1 MDERARRLIERLELE
16 PHPEG
21 GFYREIYRSAAMV
34 RPDDDRTERSAATT
48 IYYMLVEG
56 QQSRWHRVRSDEIW
70 HFYGGDPLDL
80 FLAPPT
86 LDRVD
91 QLVLDGSQ
99 PVHVVSRYWWQAT
112 RPTGSYGLA
121 GCTVAPGFEFEDF
134 SLIADD
140 AEALD
145 ILRRRH
151 PHWTSLV

>member
-21 GFYREIYRSAAMV
+21 GYYREIYRSAATV
-34 RPDDDRTERSAATT
+34 RPDDDRAERSAATT
-48 IYYMLVEG
+48 IYYMLIEG

-80 FLAPPT
+80 FLLPPT
-86 LDRVD
+86 LDRVE
-91 QLVLDGSQ
+91 QMVLDAAQ
-99 PVHVVSRYWWQAT
+99 PVHVVPRDWWQAT
-112 RPTGSYGLA
+112 RPTGSFGLA

-134 SLIADD
+134 GLLADD

-145 ILRRRH
+145 VLRRRH
-151 PHWTSLV
+151 PHLTSLV